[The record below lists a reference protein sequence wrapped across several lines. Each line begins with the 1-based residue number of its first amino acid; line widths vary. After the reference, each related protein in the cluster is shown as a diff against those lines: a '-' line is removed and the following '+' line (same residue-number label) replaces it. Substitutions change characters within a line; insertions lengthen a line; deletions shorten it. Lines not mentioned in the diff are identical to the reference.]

1 MNTKTKVLVA
11 LMAVIV
17 VGGTLVLLPASAGD
31 QQPQA
36 GVQNGLMRLKALQL
50 RNAVMGYIIK
60 NGSAAEVQGTVTF
73 AGPRILVIDTTS
85 GEVNVV
91 IPAKWLMGG
100 TNMTSSDLFD
110 GDPWGVGSSVT
121 LKTLEAEKAFIGYTV
136 KIYFAYEIE
145 RSGVVAR
152 ALIPFNIEAP

>member
-1 MNTKTKVLVA
+1 L
-11 LMAVIV
+11 
-17 VGGTLVLLPASAGD
+17 
-31 QQPQA
+31 
-36 GVQNGLMRLKALQL
+36 
-50 RNAVMGYIIK
+50 
-60 NGSAAEVQGTVTF
+60 
-73 AGPRILVIDTTS
+73 
-85 GEVNVV
+85 
-91 IPAKWLMGG
+91 
-100 TNMTSSDLFD
+100 TSSDLFD

>member
-11 LMAVIV
+11 LMAVMV
-17 VGGTLVLLPASAGD
+17 AGGTLVLLPTSAGD

-36 GVQNGLMRLKALQL
+36 GAQDGLIRLKALQL

-60 NGSAAEVQGTVTF
+60 NGSAVKVQGTVTF
-73 AGPRILVIDTTS
+73 AGPRILVIETAS

-91 IPAKWLMGG
+91 IPARWVMGG
-100 TNMTSSDLFD
+100 TNVTSSDLFD

-121 LKTLEAEKAFIGYTV
+121 LKTLEAEKAFNGYTV
-136 KIYFAYEIE
+136 TFYFAYEIKE
-145 RSGVVAR
+145 NGVVAR
-152 ALIPFNIEAP
+152 ALLPFNIETP

>member
-11 LMAVIV
+11 LMAVMV
-17 VGGTLVLLPASAGD
+17 VGGTLVLLPASAGG
-31 QQPQA
+31 QQPQVGA
-36 GVQNGLMRLKALQL
+36 QDGLMRLKALQL

-60 NGSAAEVQGTVTF
+60 NGSAVEVQGKVTF
-73 AGPRILVIDTTS
+73 AGPRILVIETAS

-100 TNMTSSDLFD
+100 TDLTSSDLFD

-136 KIYFAYEIE
+136 TFYFAYEIE

>member
-11 LMAVIV
+11 LMAVMV
-17 VGGTLVLLPASAGD
+17 AGGTLVLLPASAGD
-31 QQPQA
+31 QQPQV
-36 GVQNGLMRLKALQL
+36 GVQDGLMRLKALQL

-60 NGSAAEVQGTVTF
+60 NGSAVEVQGKVTF
-73 AGPRILVIDTTS
+73 AGPRILVIETAS

-100 TNMTSSDLFD
+100 TDLTSSDLFD

-121 LKTLEAEKAFIGYTV
+121 LKTLEAEKAFNGYTV

-145 RSGVVAR
+145 GSGVVAR
-152 ALIPFNIEAP
+152 ALLPFNIETP

>member
-36 GVQNGLMRLKALQL
+36 GAQDGLMRLKALQL
-50 RNAVMGYIIK
+50 RNAVMGYLIK
-60 NGSAAEVQGTVTF
+60 NGSAVEVQGTVTF
-73 AGPRILVIDTTS
+73 AGPRILVIETAS
-85 GEVNVV
+85 GEINVV
-91 IPAKWLMGG
+91 IPPRWLMGG
-100 TNMTSSDLFD
+100 TNMTSSNLFD

-121 LKTLEAEKAFIGYTV
+121 LKTLKAEKAFIGYTV
-136 KIYFAYEIE
+136 KIYFAYEIG

>member
-11 LMAVIV
+11 LMAVMV
-17 VGGTLVLLPASAGD
+17 AGGTLVLLPASAGD

-100 TNMTSSDLFD
+100 TDLTSSDLFD
-110 GDPWGVGSSVT
+110 GDPWAVGSSVT
-121 LKTLEAEKAFIGYTV
+121 LKTLEAEKAFNSYTV
-136 KIYFAYEIE
+136 TFYFAYEIKE
-145 RSGVVAR
+145 NGIVAK
-152 ALIPFNIEAP
+152 ALLPFNIETP